1 MNTPQLIQALK
12 ASGATAELSD
22 ITQLDKGLWGDIYDL
37 ADDTVLKL
45 IRGEAGIG
53 TGLEKWQAEC
63 DALNALEV
71 ITLPVRVPELI
82 DSDRFTA
89 ASAAGEA
96 GFVAWM
102 RLEKV
107 PGTPLDDNLI
117 EGLPQVE
124 RERLAHDLAETL
136 AALHGLGPEF
146 EVPDRQAQANLRDLE
161 EIAKATSDVASP
173 QLIEAISCAGETL
186 PGDPATVPCHGDI
199 NTTNLLID
207 FEGHLTGLTDWA
219 EARHDWREAEL
230 SHLALIPIFFPVFA
244 EAYEGITGLLL
255 DEDRLYLATWHN
267 VLVSLAI
274 ARKTGNQEEEAW
286 ALEDARRLRGSTA
299 AQ

>member
-1 MNTPQLIQALK
+1 MNTPELIQALK

-22 ITQLDKGLWGDIYDL
+22 ITQLGNGLWGDVYDL

-45 IRGEAGIG
+45 IRGTAGLG
-53 TGLEKWQAEC
+53 DGLEKWQAEC
-63 DALNALEV
+63 DALNALEE

-82 DSDRFTA
+82 DSDRFGA

-107 PGTPLDDNLI
+107 PGTPLDDDLI
-117 EGLPQVE
+117 EGLPQTE
-124 RERLAHDLAETL
+124 RETLAHDLAETM
-136 AALHGLGPEF
+136 AALHSLGAELSF
-146 EVPDRQAQANLRDLE
+146 PDQQAKSDLRNLE
-161 EIAKATSDVASP
+161 EIASVTSDVAGP
-173 QLIEAISCAGETL
+173 ELIEAIARSGETL

-207 FEGHLTGLTDWA
+207 FEGRLTGLIDWA
-219 EARHDWREAEL
+219 EARQGWRKAEL
-230 SHLALIPIFFPVFA
+230 GHLALIPIFFPVFA
-244 EAYEGITGLLL
+244 EAYEGATGLML
-255 DEDRLYLATWHN
+255 DEDRLHLATWHN
-267 VLVSLAI
+267 VLISLAI
-274 ARKTGNQEEEAW
+274 ARKTGNQQEETW
-286 ALEDARRLRGSTA
+286 ALEDARRLAGAAA